1 MRFFVSVSG
10 GKDSTA
16 LLLWAKNNLPNDRIV
31 PFFADTG
38 NEHELT
44 YQYIDYLQDK
54 LGFEIARLR
63 AVIPTTKAEKYGMT
77 EQEFRQLPLMLQQAL
92 HKGRFASSQ
101 ARFCTTDLK
110 LEPAKAFI
118 NQFEGQKVMLVG
130 VRRDESAA
138 RANAK
143 RMEFDEF
150 YQCPI
155 WRPLV
160 EWTADDVFNYLKEHD
175 VEPNPLYKM
184 GFKRV
189 GCFPCIMANKDE
201 IYEIAQQFPE
211 HIDRIREW
219 EKMVGRT
226 FFAPLKKGRINW
238 IDDVVAWSGGN
249 NGFIEFPELPK
260 CKSHYAICE

>member
-1 MRFFVSVSG
+1 M
-10 GKDSTA
+10 
-16 LLLWAKNNLPNDRIV
+16 
-31 PFFADTG
+31 
-38 NEHELT
+38 
-44 YQYIDYLQDK
+44 
-54 LGFEIARLR
+54 
-63 AVIPTTKAEKYGMT
+63 
-77 EQEFRQLPLMLQQAL
+77 
-92 HKGRFASSQ
+92 
-101 ARFCTTDLK
+101 
-110 LEPAKAFI
+110 
-118 NQFEGQKVMLVG
+118 
-130 VRRDESAA
+130 
-138 RANAK
+138 
-143 RMEFDEF
+143 
-150 YQCPI
+150 
-155 WRPLV
+155 
-160 EWTADDVFNYLKEHD
+160 KEHD